1 MTLGQRIQEY
11 RKAAGLSQEA
21 LGEELGVSRQAVSKW
36 ESDGG
41 VPELD
46 TLIAMSRRF
55 GVTLG
60 ALLGV
65 EELAA
70 ADTPEPAQP
79 APVPLEE
86 ERVEAILRRS
96 VEETRAQTP
105 PARSRWKGTAAAAGV
120 LLLCAGAVAALV
132 WMGGRL
138 SGMDHTIGYLQ
149 QEIYD
154 LQSSMGEQIHG
165 IAGQVED
172 ILTEQNNPVD
182 HFQWEVARYFP
193 DVEEV
198 RLTLSADLKTYT
210 PETQAR
216 YRLTWEEADGST
228 GEAVTDWTA
237 PPLFTACDVQVPLS
251 TYTTAAL
258 EIREGDRTQRYDL
271 GPLTSLDPDAFVLFG
286 EQETAP
292 FSVDMGGAVSVTAE
306 HPRVRITCLS
316 PEQVWPESAWL
327 SVQITG
333 QAEELYP
340 LTLVEDSQGV
350 WLGHTDPEVIPLTLE
365 AGELVDVTLHMV
377 DNWGRETTQG
387 SSISF
392 LARAE

>member
-1 MTLGQRIQEY
+1 MKGTFRKGLASLLALSLTLGMGTAFAAPAALPEEDASEPEQNVAEDAVDYSAYEPGVTVEADENSPTGYTATFIYEEQSLEVLNAYVSYNTAKPQEETSSVTLTGDVAKVEIYSDCFMLFDPEDPEMEKGVRIAEY
-11 RKAAGLSQEA
+11 ADKGLQPYDYQAGLVPAGGNGQT
-21 LGEELGVSRQAVSKW
+21 AVSI
-36 ESDGG
+36 E
-41 VPELD
+41 
-46 TLIAMSRRF
+46 
-55 GVTLG
+55 
-60 ALLGV
+60 
-65 EELAA
+65 
-70 ADTPEPAQP
+70 
-79 APVPLEE
+79 LEE
-86 ERVEAILRRS
+86 
-96 VEETRAQTP
+96 
-105 PARSRWKGTAAAAGV
+105 
-120 LLLCAGAVAALV
+120 
-132 WMGGRL
+132 
-138 SGMDHTIGYLQ
+138 
-149 QEIYD
+149 
-154 LQSSMGEQIHG
+154 
-165 IAGQVED
+165 
-172 ILTEQNNPVD
+172 
-182 HFQWEVARYFP
+182 F
-193 DVEEV
+193 
-198 RLTLSADLKTYT
+198 
-210 PETQAR
+210 
-216 YRLTWEEADGST
+216 ADGMW
-228 GEAVTDWTA
+228 G
-237 PPLFTACDVQVPLS
+237 VQVPLS

>member
-1 MTLGQRIQEY
+1 
-11 RKAAGLSQEA
+11 
-21 LGEELGVSRQAVSKW
+21 
-36 ESDGG
+36 
-41 VPELD
+41 
-46 TLIAMSRRF
+46 
-55 GVTLG
+55 
-60 ALLGV
+60 
-65 EELAA
+65 
-70 ADTPEPAQP
+70 
-79 APVPLEE
+79 
-86 ERVEAILRRS
+86 
-96 VEETRAQTP
+96 
-105 PARSRWKGTAAAAGV
+105 
-120 LLLCAGAVAALV
+120 
-132 WMGGRL
+132 MGGRL

-193 DVEEV
+193 DLEEV

-306 HPRVRITCLS
+306 HPPGPNHLSFPRTGLAGVGLAQRPDHGPGGGALSPDSGGGQPGRLAGAHRPGGHSPDPGGRGAGGRDSAYGGQLGPGDHPGLQHKLFGTGRVRRQTIGHPNQTRRRR
-316 PEQVWPESAWL
+316 SAP
-327 SVQITG
+327 
-333 QAEELYP
+333 P
-340 LTLVEDSQGV
+340 LGF
-350 WLGHTDPEVIPLTLE
+350 P
-365 AGELVDVTLHMV
+365 AGK
-377 DNWGRETTQG
+377 
-387 SSISF
+387 
-392 LARAE
+392 